1 MKSINEHITDMLE
14 TLTDTSLKTNKKEE
28 KLTDI
33 SSKLS
38 TYEDHIKESENKRNN
53 NDLDTTGQQLA
64 R

>member
-1 MKSINEHITDMLE
+1 MLE

-28 KLTDI
+28 KLTDL

-64 R
+64 RW